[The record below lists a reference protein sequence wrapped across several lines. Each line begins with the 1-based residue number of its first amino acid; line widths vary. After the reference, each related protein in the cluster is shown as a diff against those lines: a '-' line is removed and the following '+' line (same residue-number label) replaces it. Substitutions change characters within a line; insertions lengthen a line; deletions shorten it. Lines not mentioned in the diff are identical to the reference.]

1 MLLSLLSLHSLSGV
15 LHMLHASYCT
25 AACAALAHTP
35 SGPKEQPVRSQITP
49 RLAHGRCCCVLR
61 PPRVAEGRLFEYN
74 LRRADCLAGVFP
86 PLPTNATTSLG
97 ALRPPAPGATSCQE
111 GVGAGA
117 AARNGSALVSAST
130 AAAALAAVRA
140 ASALSFE
147 LWLRPSA
154 ADLASPEPRPILAL
168 ARGDAGGGL
177 QPSGCFDGQYALLLA
192 QAGPGLGLGLARAQ
206 G

>member
-1 MLLSLLSLHSLSGV
+1 M
-15 LHMLHASYCT
+15 
-25 AACAALAHTP
+25 
-35 SGPKEQPVRSQITP
+35 
-49 RLAHGRCCCVLR
+49 LR

-117 AARNGSALVSAST
+117 APRNGSALASAST

-168 ARGDAGGGL
+168 ARGDGGGGLQPTLQPGLQPSL

-192 QAGPGLGLGLARAQ
+192 QAGPLLEVELLERTVRGSRSCYPYAYPHP
-206 G
+206 

>member
-1 MLLSLLSLHSLSGV
+1 M
-15 LHMLHASYCT
+15 
-25 AACAALAHTP
+25 
-35 SGPKEQPVRSQITP
+35 
-49 RLAHGRCCCVLR
+49 LR

-117 AARNGSALVSAST
+117 APRNGSALASAST

-140 ASALSFE
+140 ASALSVE

-154 ADLASPEPRPILAL
+154 ADLTLTLTLTLAPHIRLLSKVGASLAIPTTL
-168 ARGDAGGGL
+168 II
-177 QPSGCFDGQYALLLA
+177 PLLS
-192 QAGPGLGLGLARAQ
+192 
-206 G
+206 

>member
-1 MLLSLLSLHSLSGV
+1 M
-15 LHMLHASYCT
+15 
-25 AACAALAHTP
+25 
-35 SGPKEQPVRSQITP
+35 
-49 RLAHGRCCCVLR
+49 LR

-74 LRRADCLAGVFP
+74 LRRADCVAGVFP

-168 ARGDAGGGL
+168 ARGDGGGGLQPSL

-192 QAGPGLGLGLARAQ
+192 QAGPLLEVELLERTVRGSRSCYPYAYP
-206 G
+206 